1 MTDKARKTAAING
14 IKDHLS
20 KGGFFLDDR
29 GREFAESI
37 IEYLEGRGT
46 LSEAQWA
53 WVPYLSG
60 TGPRPAPKGA
70 RRPYKAKRQPD
81 NADELR
87 QARKALRGKAKEINS
102 LTEEVERLKRE
113 VRKAKEAT
121 RKAKEAQ
128 SAPKGDPN
136 WDAMVRAMT
145 RATNAQRKLIM
156 RSLHPDR
163 WNGAEWA
170 TKVFQAANK

>member
-1 MTDKARKTAAING
+1 MTDEAKKTAAIFG
-14 IKDHLS
+14 IKANLQN
-20 KGGFFLDDR
+20 LDDR
-29 GREFAESI
+29 GRSFAESI
-37 IEYLEGRGT
+37 IDYLEGRGT

-60 TGPRPAPKGA
+60 TGPKPAPKGA
-70 RRPYKAKRQPD
+70 RRPYKAKRQPSSD
-81 NADELR
+81 IELR
-87 QARKALRGKAKEINS
+87 KARKALRGKAKEINS

-113 VRKAKEAT
+113 VRRAKEAT

-145 RATNAQRKLIM
+145 RATSAQRKLVM